1 MKAKPNTEQFKLK
14 KDPSAFLEGG
24 AADIADQTGN
34 QSGAGTIS
42 QKTPAQPAVKAK
54 DNRQQ
59 KVFRLSRDLIK
70 ALKRESYE
78 RSMETGTRV
87 TETDLVEQALR
98 NFLKA

>member
-1 MKAKPNTEQFKLK
+1 MKAQPNTEQFKLK
-14 KDPSAFLEGG
+14 KDPSAFLDGG
-24 AADIADQTGN
+24 AADIADRAGN
-34 QSGAGTIS
+34 PQKAEMISETIH
-42 QKTPAQPAVKAK
+42 VKPVTNTK

-59 KVFRLSRDLIK
+59 KVFRLPPDLIK